1 MDPAG
6 SNTWSATQGTPRSF
20 TTLAAPLPASAC
32 YLQKSIT
39 NDQILIS
46 WTDNAS
52 NEDYYEVQRSVNGG
66 AWTTL
71 QNGLSPNTT
80 SLLDTGVS
88 PDNTYQYRVAPYFNG
103 PMYASWCVASQLNLG
118 VGLFSL
124 EGINASGLHFN

>member
-6 SNTWSATQGTPRSF
+6 SNTWSTTQGTPRSF

-71 QNGLSPNTT
+71 QNGLVPNTNN
-80 SLLDTGVS
+80 LLDTGVS
-88 PDNTYQYRVAPYFNG
+88 PDNTYQYRVAPYFTG
-103 PMYASWCVASQLNLG
+103 PMYAAWCVASQLNLG
-118 VGLFSL
+118 IGLFNL